1 MILLPLYGANT
12 FSAAPRSGEMDI
24 RRSPTRA
31 GTRFLLFPAYFENIP
46 PEIITVTTPA
56 GSIGPGPSDP
66 TIYVANAINK
76 ETPYDPPIYVPP
88 YTGATYAPTVPDADG
103 NFDYIA
109 PGTPQFLAAHLYGTM
124 RHTLDVWHL
133 YLQRRIVWWHVD
145 EHPRIELI
153 PVVRWQNAQSGPGF
167 LETGLWPDE
176 TGELL
181 PFALNFD
188 VIAHETG
195 HTILF
200 SLLGVPRPEMI
211 GVPFLAF
218 HESFSDLVGL
228 IGVLGF
234 DSVVERL
241 LQETNGN
248 LYVLNVANRLSETS
262 VHSQLRLASNETT
275 MADVMDIILTPDGRW
290 LDRKGLGR
298 NQHAI
303 AEPLTG
309 AIFDVLVELF
319 QDRLASEGVIPPEL
333 DARGWTRE
341 DVERS
346 FLRLDRE
353 MGRVRRIFHADFVSA
368 IQESRDL
375 IGHAMAHVML
385 TMHPDSLTFGK
396 VAARF
401 IEAILGRGLS
411 ALLPALL
418 AHFLYR
424 GIDPTPFL
432 EVGAVA
438 TAPRRW
444 TPGRRSAN
452 WLRAR
457 RPGAADRCCDP
468 YGFIFAR
475 SLMRHPHREAPP
487 EAEN

>member
-1 MILLPLYGANT
+1 LLRLYGANT
-12 FSAAPRSGEMDI
+12 FSAMPRSGEMDI
-24 RRSPTRA
+24 HRPPTSD

-46 PEIITVTTPA
+46 AEIITVAMPA

-66 TIYVANAINK
+66 TIYVANARDK
-76 ETPYDPPIYVPP
+76 KTPYDPPTYIPP
-88 YTGATYAPTVPDADG
+88 YAGATFAPALPDAGG
-103 NFDYIA
+103 NFDHIPPEA
-109 PGTPQFLAAHLYGTM
+109 PQFLAAHLYGTV
-124 RHTLDVWHL
+124 RHSLDVWHR
-133 YLQRRIVWWHVD
+133 YLKRHIVWWHVN
-145 EHPRIELI
+145 EHPQIELI

-176 TGELL
+176 TGELQ

-195 HTILF
+195 HTMLF
-200 SLLGVPRPEMI
+200 SLIGVPRPEMI

-218 HESFSDLVGL
+218 HESFSDLVAL
-228 IGVLGF
+228 IGVLHF
-234 DSVVERL
+234 DSVIEHL
-241 LQETNGN
+241 LRETNGN
-248 LYVLNVANRLSETS
+248 LYVLNVANRLGETS
-262 VHSQLRLASNETT
+262 VHSQLRLASNEAT
-275 MADVMDIILTPDGRW
+275 MADVADITLTPDGRW
-290 LDRKGLGR
+290 LDAKGLGR

-319 QDRLASEGVIPPEL
+319 QDRLASDGVIPPEL

-346 FLRLDRE
+346 DQRLDRE
-353 MGRVRRIFHADFVSA
+353 MGRVRRIFHIDFVSA
-368 IQESRDL
+368 IKDSRDL
-375 IGHAMAHVML
+375 VGHAMAHVML

-401 IEAILGRGLS
+401 IEALLLRGQG

-424 GIDPTPFL
+424 GIDPRPFF
-432 EVGAVA
+432 EVKAVA
-438 TAPRRW
+438 AAPRRW
-444 TPGRRSAN
+444 TPVRCSVN
-452 WLRAR
+452 WLRAS
-457 RPGAADRCCDP
+457 RPGAGDRCCDP
-468 YGFIFAR
+468 SSFIFAR
-475 SLMRHPHREAPP
+475 GLMRHPHRETPA